1 MPQPHDTGATGDDRW
16 WGDYVNDWPDSAGV
30 GSREELTRPG
40 VQVFPAEPP
49 GPGPA
54 APPPPASYPAPA
66 PYAAPD
72 SYAAPAPYAA
82 PDSSAAPAPYAAAA
96 PGSGPGSAGRGA
108 PDPSPYG
115 WSEIPV
121 GEPGESFEPRPPTAA
136 LYRPDTVHDGWSTDL
151 VTVRLASVRGY
162 THRFRGT
169 PREDDVAV
177 AVHAPSGTVVFAV
190 ADGVSAAEQSYLG
203 AALACRGAVDDLL
216 GQLDSGVPAV
226 DWKHVVDSAAY
237 QLVARVAGGREPT
250 LADSETAERRY
261 ATTLVAG
268 TVRAGEHG
276 VLSVSLVQVGDSGAW
291 LLDRGSGRY
300 EPLVATKT
308 TAGGPLISSK
318 VSPLPR
324 VPSPVRA
331 VRRELTPGSVLLVGT
346 DGFGD
351 PLGDGHG
358 AVGRLFH
365 THLRNPPPARGLAHL
380 LDFSRETFDDD
391 RTLLAVWP
399 RHLLTWPDR

>member
-1 MPQPHDTGATGDDRW
+1 MPQPHNAGATGDDRW
-16 WGDYVNDWPDSAGV
+16 WPDYVNDWPDSAGI

-40 VQVFPAEPP
+40 IQVFPAEPP
-49 GPGPA
+49 VPGPA
-54 APPPPASYPAPA
+54 APPPPAPGTPPASRG
-66 PYAAPD
+66 AAV
-72 SYAAPAPYAA
+72 
-82 PDSSAAPAPYAAAA
+82 
-96 PGSGPGSAGRGA
+96 PGPAGRA
-108 PDPSPYG
+108 EPDPSPYG

-121 GEPGESFEPRPPTAA
+121 GDPGQSFEPRPPAAA
-136 LYRPDTVHDGWSTDL
+136 LYRPDTVHDGWSTEL
-151 VTVRLASVRGY
+151 MTVRLASVRGY

-177 AVHAPSGTVVFAV
+177 AVHAPSQTVVFAV

-216 GQLDSGVPAV
+216 AQLGSGVPAV

-268 TVRAGEHG
+268 AVRVGEHG
-276 VLSVSLVQVGDSGAW
+276 VLSVSLVQVGDSAAW
-291 LLDRGSGRY
+291 LLDRGTGHY
-300 EPLVATKT
+300 EPLVATKAA
-308 TAGGPLISSK
+308 AGGPLISSK

-331 VRRELTPGSVLLVGT
+331 VHRELGPSSVLLVGT

-351 PLGDGHG
+351 PLGDGRG